1 MGLFDFMKNGVA
13 VDLEK
18 TVARKMSGEAL
29 DYRGQPINDDG
40 YPLHLYAF
48 GSGEDTEVDTSSHR
62 LKTCPYTLKEI
73 RADVKKM
80 GKSVYYLTPNLFRLS
95 FDLVDGRRIA
105 FDAKF
110 RLEKGYIDH
119 GRSREFGIWLRD
131 NVKDNAV
138 NLDESAVSRLLDGK
152 YAAEHLPEW
161 LMISGDVTVTDAP
174 EEPEAGN
181 SRGERVEDFAPGY
194 LAMGQFRIVR
204 EVGGGGQ
211 GSAYLAI
218 NEMEQVEASKRVV
231 LKVLRDCDVRSRE
244 QLAREAETLHDLRHD
259 NIAPFVTL
267 RAVGDIPVLV
277 MGYIEGR
284 PLSTYLAE
292 RENCT
297 LDEAETR
304 ELLRPIARA
313 LDYAHGRGTYHLDID
328 PRNIIVRKTPRMGSR
343 TCLIDFGIARRKHAD
358 GSTTQS
364 TAVSGKRPY
373 MSPEHWR
380 GENPSVAMDVYSLAV
395 TAYECLMGKLPYPE
409 GWKSDVHVDEITPR
423 TPFTRAV
430 MRGLDWSP
438 KNRPTTCAQLIDPPV
453 DVLPPPEDDQK
464 NPHGFQAESG
474 QHLQRVKP
482 RASLREAFAD
492 VFKCYRVLCSKS
504 AGRFGMT
511 DPDLSAWF
519 AERQRELRDLT
530 ASDEMCD
537 EEALKRFFVVVT
549 NRLQMTGK
557 TAGEFFDPGEY
568 YQIGQLKIK
577 LRELAKTHE
586 WRALCEA
593 IDDSLFDPHNEWNW
607 R

>member
-1 MGLFDFMKNGVA
+1 MGVLDFMKKGVP
-13 VDLEK
+13 VDLST

-40 YPLHLYAF
+40 YPLHLYVF

-110 RLEKGYIDH
+110 RLERGYIGY
-119 GRSREFGIWLRD
+119 GRSREFGIWLED
-131 NVKDNAV
+131 NVKDTAV

-453 DVLPPPEDDQK
+453 DVPPPPDDGQK
-464 NPHGFQAESG
+464 TQNGGSQPPPPPPPPLTALKRTIEIYRMMLAQSAN
-474 QHLQRVKP
+474 KI
-482 RASLREAFAD
+482 ANAD
-492 VFKCYRVLCSKS
+492 
-504 AGRFGMT
+504 
-511 DPDLSAWF
+511 
-519 AERQRELRDLT
+519 AERAGWMRDRQARLRDLT
-530 ASDEMCD
+530 VDLASAS
-537 EEALKRFFVVVT
+537 EADLADFFRDIKSRIAAMKST
-549 NRLQMTGK
+549 PDDFFAATDRLVELRAGLPKTGG
-557 TAGEFFDPGEY
+557 A
-568 YQIGQLKIK
+568 
-577 LRELAKTHE
+577 A
-586 WRALCEA
+586 WRAIC
-593 IDDSLFDPHNEWNW
+593 DSVK
-607 R
+607 

>member
-18 TVARKMSGEAL
+18 TIVRKMSGGAL
-29 DYRGQPINDDG
+29 DYEGQPVNDDG
-40 YPLHLYAF
+40 YPLRLYEF
-48 GSGEDTEVDTSSHR
+48 GSGADTEVGTSSNR

-95 FDLVDGRRIA
+95 FALADGRRIA

-110 RLEKGYIDH
+110 RLEKGYIGY
-119 GRSREFGIWLRD
+119 GRSREFGIWLED
-131 NVKDNAV
+131 NVKDNAA

-152 YAAEHLPEW
+152 YAADHLPEW
-161 LMISGDVTVTDAP
+161 LMISGDVTVTDASDGP
-174 EEPEAGN
+174 EVEN
-181 SRGERVEDFAPGY
+181 SHEERVEDFAPGY

-218 NEMEQVEASKRVV
+218 NEMERVEASKRVV

-259 NIAPFVTL
+259 DIAPFVTL

-358 GSTTQS
+358 GSTTMS
-364 TAVSGKRPY
+364 TTVSGKRPY

-380 GENPSVAMDVYSLAV
+380 GEKPSAAMDVYSLAV

-438 KNRPTTCAQLIDPPV
+438 KNRPVTCAQLIDPPA
-453 DVLPPPEDDQK
+453 DVPPPPDDGQK
-464 NPHGFQAESG
+464 TQNGGSQPPPPPPPPLTALKRTIEI
-474 QHLQRVKP
+474 
-482 RASLREAFAD
+482 
-492 VFKCYRVLCSKS
+492 YRMMLAQS
-504 AGRFGMT
+504 ATKIANT
-511 DPDLSAWF
+511 D
-519 AERQRELRDLT
+519 AERADWMRDRQARLRDLT
-530 ASDEMCD
+530 VDLASAN
-537 EEALKRFFVVVT
+537 EE
-549 NRLQMTGK
+549 
-557 TAGEFFDPGEY
+557 
-568 YQIGQLKIK
+568 
-577 LRELAKTHE
+577 ELADFFRDIKSRITAMKSIPDDFFAATDRLVE
-586 WRALCEA
+586 LRAGLPQTGGMVWRSIC
-593 IDDSLFDPHNEWNW
+593 DSVK
-607 R
+607 